1 MPTQDKHPP
10 HIRSAGQFNALVL
23 STCESPITHDN
34 PTTPEYIIA
43 STYKLTTPSIYKL
56 KSSSTYKLKN
66 LSTHIPTN
74 ASIQKLKLLLF
85 ILQYRSNFHSVLAKI
100 QAIKQVNNYYFQ
112 IFTLFDLSV
121 FKNRTCI
128 LHHLAFL
135 VWLPAHIFL
144 LPLTPFLPLKFH
156 FLAAILA
163 FLAMCFMVLKGFV
176 YIIAVYFYAFCLAF
190 SSILHCVQ
198 HHFTLRL
205 AANRT
210 AFSTKTHCVQRHIA
224 PRFAPKRTSFCYKSP
239 KNGCQWRSV

>member
-1 MPTQDKHPP
+1 MPTQDKHPSSYTKC
-10 HIRSAGQFNALVL
+10 RTNQRTGL

-43 STYKLTTPSIYKL
+43 STYKLTTPLIHKL

-66 LSTHIPTN
+66 LSTHNPTN
-74 ASIQKLKLLLF
+74 ASTQKLKLLFF
-85 ILQYRSNFHSVLAKI
+85 ILQYRFNFHSVLAKM
-100 QAIKQVNNYYFQ
+100 QAVKQLNNYYLQ
-112 IFTLFDLSV
+112 IFTTFDLSV
-121 FKNRTCI
+121 FKNKTCI

-144 LPLTPFLPLKFH
+144 LPITPFLPLKSY
-156 FLAAILA
+156 FLTTILPI
-163 FLAMCFMVLKGFV
+163 LAMCFMVLKGFV
-176 YIIAVYFYAFCLAF
+176 YTIAVDIYAFRLAF
-190 SSILHCVQ
+190 SCIQHCVQ

-239 KNGCQWRSV
+239 KNGCQ

>member
-1 MPTQDKHPP
+1 MPTQDKHLS

-43 STYKLTTPSIYKL
+43 STYKLTTPSVYKL

-135 VWLPAHIFL
+135 VWLPAHIFFTPTYTL
-144 LPLTPFLPLKFH
+144 FTPKIPLFSGYFGLFSH
-156 FLAAILA
+156 
-163 FLAMCFMVLKGFV
+163 VLHGSKR
-176 YIIAVYFYAFCLAF
+176 FCLYNCGVF
-190 SSILHCVQ
+190 LCFLSCIQQ
-198 HHFTLRL
+198 HFALRL
-205 AANRT
+205 APFYL
-210 AFSTKTHCVQRHIA
+210 AFSTKMHCIQHQNALCLAAYCTAFCTKTHFILL
-224 PRFAPKRTSFCYKSP
+224 
-239 KNGCQWRSV
+239 